1 MCTRICSQLEQ
12 VATPAQDLRMH
23 QMAHLLAILMGP
35 DRATQLSRAVL
46 NMAEEGLEVSW
57 YEAKLRKRY
66 S

>member
-1 MCTRICSQLEQ
+1 
-12 VATPAQDLRMH
+12 MH